1 MCQDDKIC
9 AGLKAGVDGAV
20 HGVQAIWDENLTM
33 EDLIFLLVDAKN
45 AFNEINR
52 IGMLW
57 TVHHLWLYVACF
69 VFNCYCHWSL
79 LVIRNG
85 NGTAS
90 ILNSR

>member
-45 AFNEINR
+45 AFNEINQ
-52 IGMLW
+52 IGILW
-57 TVHHLWLYVACF
+57 TVCNLCPSGACF
-69 VFNCYCHWSL
+69 VFNCYRHY
-79 LVIRNG
+79 
-85 NGTAS
+85 
-90 ILNSR
+90 